1 MGATERLSIPV
12 EETPS
17 VDPNQVT
24 EGNTETTE
32 TVEAT
37 ETQSNRAEWLP
48 EKFESAEDLAKAYNE
63 LESKLGSTD
72 VQEVSELATAEQLQE
87 FSNNY
92 AQNGELSEED
102 YQGLSNMGIS
112 RDVVD
117 SYIQG
122 QMAIQDAEV
131 QTIYGEV
138 GGEKAYG
145 DMMQWA
151 SQNLSPEEVAVY
163 DEAVQSGE
171 QIKVMSAV
179 RGLKARHSQTVGN
192 APKLVKGNT
201 SGNATNAYDS
211 LDQMKRDMQNP
222 LYRTDPAFRKQ
233 VEQKLAVSNIF

>member
-12 EETPS
+12 EETPA
-17 VDPNQVT
+17 VDPTQAA
-24 EGNTETTE
+24 EETNE
-32 TVEAT
+32 TN
-37 ETQSNRAEWLP
+37 ETQSERAEWLP
-48 EKFESAEDLAKAYNE
+48 EKFETAEDLAKAYNE

-72 VQEVSELATAEQLQE
+72 VEGVSEPATAEQLQQY
-87 FSNNY
+87 SDNY

-102 YQGLSNMGIS
+102 YQGLANMGIS
-112 RDVVD
+112 KDVVD

-122 QMAIQDAEV
+122 QMAIQEAEV
-131 QTIYGEV
+131 QKIYSEV

-151 SQNLSPEEVAVY
+151 SETLSPEEVKVY
-163 DEAVQSGE
+163 DEAVQSGD
-171 QIKVMSAV
+171 QVKVMSAI
-179 RGLKARHSQTVGN
+179 RGLQARYSQKVGTQ
-192 APKLVKGNT
+192 PKLVKGNT
-201 SGNATNAYDS
+201 SGVTTDAYES